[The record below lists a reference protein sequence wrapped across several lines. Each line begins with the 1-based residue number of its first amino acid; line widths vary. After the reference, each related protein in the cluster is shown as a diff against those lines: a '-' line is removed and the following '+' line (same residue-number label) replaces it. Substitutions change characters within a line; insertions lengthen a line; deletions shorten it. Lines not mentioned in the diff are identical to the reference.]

1 MGLREGDL
9 IRFRMNKIE
18 GIVVGFKT
26 SEFNGNYHKIVVHC
40 TYSPYNN
47 RLNGTI
53 IEINNHSG
61 DVEVITKGKINV

>member
-1 MGLREGDL
+1 MGLRKGDL

-18 GIVVGFKT
+18 GIIVGFKT
-26 SEFNGNYHKIVVHC
+26 SEFNGYYHKIVVHC

-53 IEINNHSG
+53 IEINNHSA
-61 DVEVITKGKINV
+61 DFEVITRGKINV